1 MYLYTT
7 YKEEI
12 IIKPLK
18 IGDLV
23 AKVPVIQGGMGVGVS
38 RSSLAAAVAKAGG
51 VGVISG
57 VHVGYDEDDFEKNN
71 LNANLRA
78 LKKHIIKAKE
88 NSNGGIIGLNLMVA
102 MNNYEQH
109 VKEAISAGVDL
120 IISGAGLPTK
130 LPSLVKGSNVKIA
143 PIVSTVKAASVI
155 LKMWDRKDKTTADLI
170 IVEGPT
176 AGGHL
181 GYSKEE
187 LKDIDSIDYDKE
199 LVEIIKVA
207 NAYGEKYNKEIPV
220 VAAGGIFTG
229 DDVLKYINLGASG
242 VQVGTKFVGTHECDA
257 SEEYKNTYVNASK
270 EDIDLVVS
278 PVGMPGRAIHN
289 KFIEKVST
297 TRPKITKCYNCLIP
311 CNPKDTPYCISEALI
326 NAVKGD
332 VDNALLFCG
341 ANAYKVDRLYSVDEV
356 IKELTSKL

>member
-23 AKVPVIQGGMGVGVS
+23 AKVPVIQGGMGIGIS

-57 VHVGYDEDDFEKNN
+57 VNVGYDEEDFEKNT

-102 MNNYEQH
+102 MNYYEEH
-109 VKEAISAGVDL
+109 VKDAISAGVDL

-143 PIVSTVKAASVI
+143 PIVSTFKAASVI

-187 LKDIDSIDYDKE
+187 LQDIDSIDYDKE

-207 NAYGEKYNKEIPV
+207 NTYGEKYNKEIPV

-257 SEEYKNTYVNASK
+257 SEEYKNTYINARK
-270 EDIDLVVS
+270 EDINLVVS

-289 KFIEKVST
+289 KFIERVSAN
-297 TRPKITKCYNCLIP
+297 RPKITKCYNCLIP
-311 CNPKDTPYCISEALI
+311 CNPKDTPYCISQALI
-326 NAVKGD
+326 NAAKGD

>member
-1 MYLYTT
+1 M
-7 YKEEI
+7 KS
-12 IIKPLK
+12 LK

-23 AKVPVIQGGMGVGVS
+23 AKVPVIQGGMGVGIS
-38 RSSLAAAVAKAGG
+38 RSSLASAVARAGG

-57 VHVGYDEDDFEKNN
+57 VHVGYDEEDFEKNT

-88 NSNGGIIGLNLMVA
+88 NAPGGIIGVNFMVA

-130 LPSLVKGSNVKIA
+130 LPSIVKGSKVKIA
-143 PIVSTVKAASVI
+143 PIISTSKAAGVI
-155 LKMWDRKDKTTADLI
+155 LKMWDRKEKMTADLI
-170 IVEGPT
+170 VVEGPK

-181 GYSKEE
+181 GYNKEE
-187 LKDIDSIDYDKE
+187 LQNIDSIDYDKE
-199 LVEIIKVA
+199 FLEILKVA
-207 NAYGEKYNKEIPV
+207 KDYGEKYNKEIPV

-242 VQVGTKFVGTHECDA
+242 VQVGTKFVATHECDA
-257 SEEYKNTYVNASK
+257 SLNFKNTYVNSD
-270 EDIDLVVS
+270 ENDINLVIS

-289 KFIEKVST
+289 KFIERVST
-297 TRPKITKCYNCLIP
+297 SRPKITKCYDCLIP

-332 VDNALLFCG
+332 IDNALLFCG
-341 ANAYKVDRLYSVDEV
+341 ENAYKVDRLYSVDEV
-356 IKELTSKL
+356 IDELTSKL

>member
-23 AKVPVIQGGMGVGVS
+23 AKVPVIQGGMGIGIS

-51 VGVISG
+51 IGVISG
-57 VHVGYDEDDFEKNN
+57 VNVGYDEEDFDKNT

-88 NSNGGIIGLNLMVA
+88 NANGGIIGLNLMVA

-143 PIVSTVKAASVI
+143 PIVSTSKAASVI

-170 IVEGPT
+170 VVEGPT

-187 LKDIDSIDYDKE
+187 LENIDSIDYDKE
-199 LVEIIKVA
+199 FVEIIKVA
-207 NAYGEKYNKEIPV
+207 KTYGEKYNKEIPV

-242 VQVGTKFVGTHECDA
+242 VQVGTKFVGTYECDA
-257 SEEYKNTYVNASK
+257 SEEFKNTYINARK
-270 EDIDLVVS
+270 EDINLVVS

-289 KFIEKVST
+289 KFIERVSN
-297 TRPKITKCYNCLIP
+297 TRPKITKCYDCLIP
-311 CNPKDTPYCISEALI
+311 CNPKDTPYCISQALI

>member
-23 AKVPVIQGGMGVGVS
+23 AKVPVIQGGMGIGIS

-57 VHVGYDEDDFEKNN
+57 VNVGYDEEDFEKNT

-102 MNNYEQH
+102 MNYYEEH
-109 VKEAISAGVDL
+109 VKDAISAGVDL

-143 PIVSTVKAASVI
+143 PIVSTAKAASVI

-187 LKDIDSIDYDKE
+187 LQDIDSIDYDKE

-207 NAYGEKYNKEIPV
+207 NTYGEKYNKEIPV

-257 SEEYKNTYVNASK
+257 SEEYKNTYINARK
-270 EDIDLVVS
+270 EDINLVVS

-289 KFIEKVST
+289 KFIERVSAN
-297 TRPKITKCYNCLIP
+297 RPKITKCYNCLIP
-311 CNPKDTPYCISEALI
+311 CNPKDTPYCISQALI
-326 NAVKGD
+326 NAAKGD

>member
-187 LKDIDSIDYDKE
+187 LQDIDSIDYDKE

-257 SEEYKNTYVNASK
+257 SEEYKNTYINAHK
-270 EDIDLVVS
+270 EDINLVVS

-289 KFIEKVST
+289 KFIERVST
-297 TRPKITKCYNCLIP
+297 NRPKVTKCYNCLIP